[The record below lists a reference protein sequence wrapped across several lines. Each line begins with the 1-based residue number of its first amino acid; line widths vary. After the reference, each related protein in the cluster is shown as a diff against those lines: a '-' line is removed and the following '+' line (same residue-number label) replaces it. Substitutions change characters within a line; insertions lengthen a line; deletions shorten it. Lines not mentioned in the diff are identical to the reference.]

1 MTAEEL
7 RAHLQH
13 TYFDNVDTAN
23 PEGAVLA
30 FTPDMHWQH
39 TQVWAHDGHD
49 SRHTDRLQG
58 RAALL
63 DFMQARVKEMQ
74 VIKIR
79 HRVDEVIVTGDRGA
93 FRASVLGPEGRRLGF
108 LGWVE
113 LCDGL
118 IQRYIVVPEDFA
130 A

>member
-1 MTAEEL
+1 MTSEEL
-7 RAHLQH
+7 YDHLQH
-13 TYFDNVDTAN
+13 TYFDNVDAAN
-23 PEGAVLA
+23 PAGAVLA

-49 SRHTDRLQG
+49 SRRTDRLYG
-58 RAALL
+58 RNALL
-63 DFMQARVKEMQ
+63 DFMEARVKEMQ
-74 VIKIR
+74 IIQIR

-93 FRASVLGPEGRRLGF
+93 FRASVLDPTGRTLGF

-113 LCDGL
+113 MRNGL